1 MGGLR
6 VQDLLVH
13 VLIVERC
20 LLTVFI
26 QRGTLQMRVLL
37 MVGDVEPSLKSDLSR
52 KVLGVWRQETGA
64 QS

>member
-26 QRGTLQMRVLL
+26 QWGMLQMRVLL
-37 MVGDVEPSLKSDLSR
+37 MIGDVDPSLKSVLSR
-52 KVLGVWRQETGA
+52 KVLGV
-64 QS
+64 